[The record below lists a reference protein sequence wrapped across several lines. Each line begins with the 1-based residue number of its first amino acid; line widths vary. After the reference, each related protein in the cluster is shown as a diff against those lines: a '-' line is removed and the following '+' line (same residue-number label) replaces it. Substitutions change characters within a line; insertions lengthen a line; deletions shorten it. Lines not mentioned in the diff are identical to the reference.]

1 MVTESKKLALN
12 YIRTASFKIDM
23 LSIFPTD
30 LLYFAL
36 QTVDA
41 PYVRFNRL
49 LRLPRL
55 GEFFDKTISRTNYPN
70 MIRIL
75 NLTLYILIII
85 HWNACTYF
93 IISTWIGPG
102 TDTWV
107 YPNTSVP
114 EYAKLSR
121 KYIYSFYWSTLTL
134 TTIGETPA
142 PVIDIEYLFVVA
154 DFLIGVLIFAT
165 IVGNVGSMITNMN
178 RERAEF
184 QQRMDGI
191 KRYMAFRKV
200 GKALEKR
207 VIQWYVIFYIFYLA
221 QRSQSQNSSIHNC
234 WCFSLPK

>member
-1 MVTESKKLALN
+1 MTNSKKLAKN
-12 YIRTASFKIDM
+12 HIKTHIFKLDI
-23 LSIFPTD
+23 LSIVPTD
-30 LLYFAL
+30 LIYLPL
-36 QTVDA
+36 RTVNA

-55 GEFFDKTISRTNYPN
+55 SEFLDKTVSRTNYPN
-70 MIRIL
+70 MVRII

-93 IISTWIGPG
+93 AISTWIGTG
-102 TDTWV
+102 SDNWV
-107 YPNTSVP
+107 YPNTSIP
-114 EYAKLSR
+114 DNARLAR

-142 PVIDIEYLFVVA
+142 PEIDIEYLFVVG

-178 RERAEF
+178 RERADF

-200 GKALEKR
+200 GKSLEKR
-207 VIQWYVIFYIFYLA
+207 VIQWYVLYILKA
-221 QRSQSQNSSIHNC
+221 RQLTKPSNLRS
-234 WCFSLPK
+234 